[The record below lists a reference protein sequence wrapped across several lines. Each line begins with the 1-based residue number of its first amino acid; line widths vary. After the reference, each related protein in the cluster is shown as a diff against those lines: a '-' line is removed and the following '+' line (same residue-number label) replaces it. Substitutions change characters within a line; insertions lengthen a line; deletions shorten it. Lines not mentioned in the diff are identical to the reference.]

1 MTQAFAKSSV
11 FMKVYRT
18 DRVSFRGCRDSWYR
32 SFPKVR
38 AMDRVWCLGR
48 CVGLIGF
55 WLELGSGCDVRVTA
69 RLCHRLR
76 FGGLILK

>member
-1 MTQAFAKSSV
+1 
-11 FMKVYRT
+11 MKVYGT
-18 DRVSFRGCRDSWYR
+18 DRVSFRGCRYSWYW

-55 WLELGSGCDVRVTA
+55 WLELVSGSDLRVNVRFC
-69 RLCHRLR
+69 LS
-76 FGGLILK
+76 KD